1 MGQPFVETILM
12 ENYALQVLAL
22 MLVTFALSRELL
34 LDLGICQILIEYA
47 VLEVLL
53 ETIQEVVEEAL
64 VQETTQS
71 KVASVDPVLRTT

>member
-1 MGQPFVETILM
+1 M

>member
-1 MGQPFVETILM
+1 M

-22 MLVTFALSRELL
+22 MLVTFALSRKLL
-34 LDLGICQILIEYA
+34 LDLGICQILIELA